1 VRISNP
7 ASNDPLLDYL
17 ADRLVAED
25 FDIKPL
31 VREICNSRTYQAS
44 TTTNPTNR
52 LDEREFSHQKVRR
65 LKAEVLLDCI
75 CQVTEAPEKLP
86 GLSKGERAVKVADGQ
101 AQHYFLNTFGK
112 SNRNSACTCETKV
125 SPTLSQAL
133 HLLNGE
139 TTNRKIEEGSV
150 ITTWVEQKVD
160 PQEILRRI
168 TTRCLTRQ
176 PTESELSWLD
186 DQLRRNSNVEQ
197 SLQDFFWAILNSNE
211 FIFNH

>member
-1 VRISNP
+1 
-7 ASNDPLLDYL
+7 
-17 ADRLVAED
+17 
-25 FDIKPL
+25 
-31 VREICNSRTYQAS
+31 
-44 TTTNPTNR
+44 
-52 LDEREFSHQKVRR
+52 
-65 LKAEVLLDCI
+65 
-75 CQVTEAPEKLP
+75 
-86 GLSKGERAVKVADGQ
+86 VKVADGQ
-101 AQHYFLNTFGK
+101 AQHYFLNTFGR
-112 SNRNSACTCETKV
+112 SNRNLACTCETKV

-150 ITTWVEQKVD
+150 IRTWVEQKVD

-176 PTESELSWLD
+176 PTEPERGWLD
-186 DQLRRNSNVEQ
+186 DQIRRNSNIEQ